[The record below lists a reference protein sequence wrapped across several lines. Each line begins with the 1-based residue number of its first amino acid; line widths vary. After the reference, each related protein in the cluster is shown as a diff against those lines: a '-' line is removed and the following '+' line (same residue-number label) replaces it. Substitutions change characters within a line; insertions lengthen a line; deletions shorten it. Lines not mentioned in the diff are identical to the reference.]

1 MLSDD
6 DDITLID
13 DLSSCDELYDQLD
26 QLCHSDD
33 DWHQRQI
40 EDDEARAAYD
50 QAEQERLDRRDETRK
65 RFKHRAEVTVEI
77 EGDNRALAYFLI
89 RMMLIVTLLL
99 LSAVVIFPA
108 EMFALEKSLFTPS
121 THENAMRFLFDTF
134 N

>member
-1 MLSDD
+1 MMTKKTDYYVYSALDD
-6 DDITLID
+6 DQ
-13 DLSSCDELYDQLD
+13 DEVWVSAQIAQDQT
-26 QLCHSDD
+26 
-33 DWHQRQI
+33 
-40 EDDEARAAYD
+40 
-50 QAEQERLDRRDETRK
+50 EQEWLDRRDETRK

-108 EMFALEKSLFTPS
+108 EMFALEKSLFSPS